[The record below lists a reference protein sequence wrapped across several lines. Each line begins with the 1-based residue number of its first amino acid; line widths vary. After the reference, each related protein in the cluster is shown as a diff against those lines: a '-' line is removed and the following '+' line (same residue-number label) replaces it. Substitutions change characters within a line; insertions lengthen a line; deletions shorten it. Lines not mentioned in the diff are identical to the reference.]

1 MSYDIIL
8 CQQGFLR
15 KSINILVPKK
25 EILKSPKI
33 IARLFNI
40 TMLGPA

>member
-1 MSYDIIL
+1 MSHDIIL

-15 KSINILVPKK
+15 KSINIVVPKK
-25 EILKSPKI
+25 EILKSLKI
-33 IARLFNI
+33 IARLFKI